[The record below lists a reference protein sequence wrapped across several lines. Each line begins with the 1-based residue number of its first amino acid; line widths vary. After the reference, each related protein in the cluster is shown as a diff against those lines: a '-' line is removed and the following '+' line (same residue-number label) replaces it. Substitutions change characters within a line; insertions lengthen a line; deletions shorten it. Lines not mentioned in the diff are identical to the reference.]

1 MPDFE
6 YIDPVVVDA
15 IANHEWPHE
24 RELPTSSPDVPATH
38 RELLKA
44 VAGFDQPPRQSL
56 CRER

>member
-38 RELLKA
+38 RELLKT
-44 VAGFDQPPRQSL
+44 VAGFDKTQGQSL
-56 CRER
+56 RGKR